1 MIVKGKQAREQLID
15 WVQNY
20 DVDIQVIVKT
30 PLSNMYSI
38 FFEPNVTVQ
47 ENILMIMEDYNNFE
61 FDLGKIMHDET
72 DVEISEGNDVEYDEI
87 VFDVSIY
94 RFIIGKRF
102 ADDILTI
109 DEFKQ
114 KVGD

>member
-1 MIVKGKQAREQLID
+1 MTVKGKQAREQLID

-38 FFEPNVTVQ
+38 FFEPNVTIQ

>member
-61 FDLGKIMHDET
+61 FDLGKIMNDKA

>member
-1 MIVKGKQAREQLID
+1 MTVKGKQAREQLID

-30 PLSNMYSI
+30 PMSNMYSI
-38 FFEPNVTVQ
+38 FFEPNVTVK

-61 FDLGKIMHDET
+61 FDLEKIMNDKA

-87 VFDVSIY
+87 IFDISIY

-102 ADDILTI
+102 ANDIFTI
-109 DEFKQ
+109 DKFQ
-114 KVGD
+114 KKDGD